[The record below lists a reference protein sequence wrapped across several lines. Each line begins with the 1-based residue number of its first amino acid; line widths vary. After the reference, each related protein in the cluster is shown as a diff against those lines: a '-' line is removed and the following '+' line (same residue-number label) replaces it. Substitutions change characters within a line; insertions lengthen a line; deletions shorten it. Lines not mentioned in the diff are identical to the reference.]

1 MIQSNSDL
9 IDKIVDIQDI
19 ESLKKIL
26 ITVYSHL
33 TSKKVQKAPLQKFI
47 NSGLNVLDMD
57 MT

>member
-33 TSKKVQKAPLQKFI
+33 TSKKV
-47 NSGLNVLDMD
+47 
-57 MT
+57 